1 MVANRDEADAPMLIF
16 SPLISLVVIGYI
28 YREDLGAR
36 ALGLY
41 GVLWSLGL
49 VTVLGLDL
57 SPGFFVVLQCVLA
70 VAMLIHVRANP
81 EV

>member
-1 MVANRDEADAPMLIF
+1 MLIL
-16 SPLISLVVIGYI
+16 SPLIALIVIGYI

-36 ALGLY
+36 ALAAY
-41 GVLWSLGL
+41 GMAWSLGL
-49 VTVLGLDL
+49 VAVLGFDV
-57 SPGFFVVLQCVLA
+57 SPGFFVVLQCLLA